1 MRAPLLALVAAV
13 AAHGLLPGAATP
25 AHAKLPASLVVDGV
39 PEIPPA
45 VAARMRQYLNA
56 RGAALL
62 DWHPS
67 GEGMLIATRF
77 GDTTQVHH
85 VARPGGAR
93 TQLTFFDE
101 PVTEASWL
109 RRRPQAGFVFRM
121 DQGGGEFYQYY
132 AYDLGRGA
140 HRLLTDGKSRNEGWL
155 PSYAGDRAAFLSTK
169 RNGRDYDLYLASDDG
184 ASVRLLREL
193 AGQWHVLDWSPDDA
207 ALVVRHYVSIVD
219 STLHVID
226 TKSGALTDVRPTPG
240 KRVAY
245 GDAVFARPA
254 GGGRALLYTSD
265 EDGELRRL
273 YFHDLTTGERRVVS
287 PPLAWDVDQIA
298 VSEDG
303 AHLAFTVNEGGA
315 SALYL
320 APARDPQAIAGA
332 ARRVDLPRGVVS
344 RLRFDRQSRRLGF
357 TISATDTSS
366 DVFSIDMNSRA
377 LERWTTSEVGG
388 LDRARFV
395 APERVE
401 WKSFD
406 GRMIS
411 GWLYRPRGDGGGK
424 SDERR
429 APVIVSIHG
438 GPESQSTAAFN
449 PVVQYW
455 VNELGAAVILPNV
468 RGSAGYGKS
477 FLALDDGPKREDA
490 VKDIGA
496 LLDWIGGRPDL
507 DPKRVAVY
515 GGSYGGYMVLAS
527 LVHHG
532 ARLRCGVDMVGISNF
547 VTFLERTEAYRR
559 DLRRVEYGDERDPK
573 MRELLQAISP
583 LSRADRI
590 TRPLFVAQGQ
600 NDPRVPVGEA
610 EQIVRTVRARPGAT
624 VWYMLARD
632 EGHGFQKKPNR
643 DAFLQAVSLFFEEH
657 LLK

>member
-1 MRAPLLALVAAV
+1 MRRAPVAALVAAALLCPAV
-13 AAHGLLPGAATP
+13 AV
-25 AHAKLPASLVVDGV
+25 AKLPASMVTDGV
-39 PEIPPA
+39 PEIPAPT
-45 VAARMRQYLNA
+45 AARMRQYLNA

-67 GEGMLIATRF
+67 GDGLLVATRF
-77 GDTTQVHH
+77 GDTAQVHH

-101 PVTEASWL
+101 PITEATWL

-121 DQGGGEFYQYY
+121 DQGGGEFYQYF
-132 AYDLGRGA
+132 AYDLARGT

-155 PSYAGDRAAFLSTK
+155 PSYAGDRAAWVSTK
-169 RNGRDYDLYLASDDG
+169 RNGRDYDLYVAADDG
-184 ASVRLLREL
+184 GQPRLVREL

-207 ALVVRHYVSIVD
+207 AVLVRHYLSIVD

-226 TKSGALTDVRPTPG
+226 IKSGAITDVRPTPG
-240 KRVAY
+240 KQVAY
-245 GDAVFARPA
+245 GDAAFARGA
-254 GGGRALLYTSD
+254 GRALFYTSD
-265 EDGELRRL
+265 EEGELRRL
-273 YFHDLTTGERRVVS
+273 YHHDLATGARRVVS
-287 PPLAWDVDQIA
+287 PPLRWDVDQIA

-320 APARDPQAIAGA
+320 APARDPAAIAA
-332 ARRVDLPRGVVS
+332 AAKRVDLPRGVVS

-395 APERVE
+395 APELIE
-401 WKSFD
+401 WRSFD
-406 GRMIS
+406 GRAIS
-411 GWLYRPRGDGGGK
+411 GWLYRPRTTDGK
-424 SDERR
+424 KR

-477 FLALDDGPKREDA
+477 FLALDDGAKREDS

-496 LLDWIGGRPDL
+496 LLDWIGKRPDL
-507 DPKRVAVY
+507 DPARVAVY

-527 LVHHG
+527 LVHFG

-573 MRELLQAISP
+573 MRALLEAISP
-583 LSRADRI
+583 LTRADRI

-610 EQIVRTVRARPGAT
+610 EQIVRTVRKRPDAT

-643 DAFLQAVSLFFEEH
+643 DAFLQAVSLFFEQH
-657 LLK
+657 LLP